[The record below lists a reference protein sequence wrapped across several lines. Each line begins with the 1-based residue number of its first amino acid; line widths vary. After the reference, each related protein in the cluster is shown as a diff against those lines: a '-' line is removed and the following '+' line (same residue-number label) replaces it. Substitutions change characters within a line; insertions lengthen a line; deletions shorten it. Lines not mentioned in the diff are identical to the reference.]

1 MIRAI
6 MHGCNGAMGQTI
18 TQIAQADGELAIVAG
33 IDPTGQ
39 GQNRRLRLVAWKQ
52 MWSLIFPSRARR
64 TPCLTGAART
74 ACRP

>member
-39 GQNRRLRLVAWKQ
+39 GQNPYPV
-52 MWSLIFPSRARR
+52 FPSLEACSVEADEIGRAHV
-64 TPCLTGAART
+64 
-74 ACRP
+74 

>member
-39 GQNRRLRLVAWKQ
+39 GQNPYPV
-52 MWSLIFPSRARR
+52 FPSRARR

>member
-33 IDPTGQ
+33 IDPTGHRQ
-39 GQNRRLRLVAWKQ
+39 K
-52 MWSLIFPSRARR
+52 PK
-64 TPCLTGAART
+64 P
-74 ACRP
+74 